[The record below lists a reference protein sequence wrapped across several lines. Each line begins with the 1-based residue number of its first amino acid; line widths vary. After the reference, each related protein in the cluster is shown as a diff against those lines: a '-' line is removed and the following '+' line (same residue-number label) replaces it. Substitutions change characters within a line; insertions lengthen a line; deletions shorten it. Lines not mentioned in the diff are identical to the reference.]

1 MDLSTKYLG
10 LNLKNPLVVSATPLT
25 EDIGNIRKMEDS
37 GAAAVVMHSLFEE
50 QIALESME
58 LDRHLSSGAESYAE
72 SLSYF
77 PDLSNYN
84 MGPDGYLEQISKAKA
99 AVKIPIIA
107 SLNGTSS
114 GGWIRYAKKME
125 EAGADA
131 LELNIYTIPTSLDV
145 GGEQVEES
153 HAKLVSEVKASV
165 GIPVAVKVGLY
176 FTAMANFAKRMEQS
190 GANGLVLFNRFYQPD
205 FDLEALEIVPS
216 LQLSSSYELLT
227 RLHWVAI
234 LWGRVKTDLAITGG
248 VHTSYDVLKAMMA
261 GAQVVEMASAVLKKG
276 IDYLKTVQSE
286 LVTWMEEHEY
296 ESIKQM
302 QGSMSQRSVADPNS
316 FLRANYLKVLSSYAL
331 RS

>member
-1 MDLSTKYLG
+1 MDLSSKYLG
-10 LNLKNPLVVSATPLT
+10 LNLKSPLVISASPLT

-50 QIALESME
+50 QIAVESME
-58 LDRHLSSGAESYAE
+58 LDRNLSLGESYAE

-77 PDLSNYN
+77 PDLSSYN
-84 MGPDGYLEQISKAKA
+84 MGPDGYLEQVAKAKA

-114 GGWIRYAKKME
+114 GGWTRFAKKME

-131 LELNIYTIPTSLDV
+131 LELNIYTIPTDADV
-145 GGEQVEES
+145 TSEQVEQS
-153 HAKLVSEVKASV
+153 HVDLVSQVKASV
-165 GIPVAVKVGLY
+165 GIPVAVKLGPY
-176 FTAMANFAKRMEQS
+176 FTAMANVAKRMERA

-216 LQLSSSYELLT
+216 LQLSNSYELLT

-234 LWGRVKTDLAITGG
+234 LWGRVKADLAITGG

-261 GAQVVEMASAVLKKG
+261 GAQVVEMASAVLKRG
-276 IDYLKTVQSE
+276 IDYLKTVESE
-286 LVTWMEEHEY
+286 LVAWMEEHEY

-302 QGSMSQRSVADPNS
+302 QGSMSQRSVANPNS
-316 FLRANYLKVLSSYAL
+316 FLRANYLKVLSSYSL
-331 RS
+331 RA